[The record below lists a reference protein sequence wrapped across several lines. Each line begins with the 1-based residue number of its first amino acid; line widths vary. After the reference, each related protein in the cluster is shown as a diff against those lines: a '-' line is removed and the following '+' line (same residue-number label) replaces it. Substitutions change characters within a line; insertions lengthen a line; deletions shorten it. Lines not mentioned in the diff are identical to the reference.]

1 MLSSVLLIGRLG
13 KLVSP
18 TVREVLVERP
28 LYEKEKET
36 KVIDRYLT
44 VYWSKNPYA
53 TMYKAK
59 DGYLVAIKGR
69 LTVCSELGVLII
81 CEAIDYLDDYVKE

>member
-1 MLSSVLLIGRLG
+1 
-13 KLVSP
+13 
-18 TVREVLVERP
+18 
-28 LYEKEKET
+28 
-36 KVIDRYLT
+36 
-44 VYWSKNPYA
+44 
-53 TMYKAK
+53 MYKAK